1 MEKLIARS
9 EQPLL
14 SGCQHKQTLHASFP
28 LSLARKQCRR
38 RISLVKLGEIT
49 FTLDR
54 DVKKDEKVSLSSIV
68 SYSDRDKKDLAVSV
82 EAKKG
87 SKIKIT
93 VDTV

>member
-1 MEKLIARS
+1 
-9 EQPLL
+9 
-14 SGCQHKQTLHASFP
+14 
-28 LSLARKQCRR
+28 
-38 RISLVKLGEIT
+38 LVKLGEIT